1 MSLLRADKIANRFN
15 NTGPIIVGPS
25 TVSGNFTVTGI
36 TTVLGLGVTNNV
48 LVGNALTAN
57 YITANNGANLFNSS
71 LTGITTAGIVTG
83 ATYYGNGVNLVGVVT
98 SIAPGPGVQISPISG
113 QGRVTISATGVAVAG
128 YATNAG
134 LTTDLKGGVAGA
146 VPYQIGPNDTGF
158 TAAGTSGEILQSTGA
173 GAPIWTSLASI
184 NVSYADSA
192 GISTNLFGG
201 SAGRIPY
208 QTGIDATGFIPVGSS
223 GRILL
228 AQGTG
233 APTWI
238 DPKASLHV
246 SVANSAGITTSL
258 ENGYI
263 SNASSMEVV
272 GVTTLGITTALTLD
286 VTGITTTNL
295 LNVST
300 AATITNLTLSTG
312 PGVAVTAILD
322 EDDMVSNR
330 ADALATQQS
339 IRAYVDA
346 TRTGIALTFDADTG
360 GGTIDLDEE
369 TFTIEGT
376 TNEIYTIGAGNAVTV
391 GLDTNVTI
399 PNNLVVS
406 GFSSLSGLTTITG
419 QLGVSGITTTQF
431 LDVTGVATAQFLEV
445 TGVSTIATLGVS
457 GVTTTQFLEVSGVST
472 FNNNIDMEGDI
483 IFGTQGDKL
492 IFTSSNFPASGGSI
506 EIATNGANYATIAGN
521 SKQLRIFNDTDS
533 AYSIDMRAGKY
544 SWKDEN
550 ADYYASCSNG
560 SVKLYHP
567 GTSGGILDQ
576 KFETTGAGVTVTGT
590 AFSNQLNVSGVST
603 FQDHVVIGDGKS
615 IQIGPTGD
623 QLSLEYDSAGLG
635 LIRQNNNLF
644 LLSPTIT
651 VGNLDSSKTSAA
663 FSPTGS
669 VELYHNN
676 SLKFTTQNTG
686 VTVTGNVNATTATFT
701 GTGAVGLNTGTT
713 AQRPASPDAGMIR
726 YNSEN
731 EQFEGYSSSWGS
743 LGGASGSGG
752 DAVFYE
758 NDNTVTTSYTITS
771 GKNAMSAGPITINA
785 GATVTIPAGSV
796 WTIV

>member
-1 MSLLRADKIANRFN
+1 MADKNFGVRRVELIGSSGTPNITSPNNLNLNANTVAISTDLIIGGQVN
-15 NTGPIIVGPS
+15 SDIIVAIGQSVGIGS
-25 TVSGNFTVTGI
+25 TQPTSPLDVKGTINADYFDIENFNVTGI
-36 TTVLGLGVTNNV
+36 
-48 LVGNALTAN
+48 LTASN
-57 YITANNGANLFNSS
+57 
-71 LTGITTAGIVTG
+71 V
-83 ATYYGNGVNLVGVVT
+83 
-98 SIAPGPGVQISPISG
+98 
-113 QGRVTISATGVAVAG
+113 
-128 YATNAG
+128 
-134 LTTDLKGGVAGA
+134 DL
-146 VPYQIGPNDTGF
+146 
-158 TAAGTSGEILQSTGA
+158 GTS
-173 GAPIWTSLASI
+173 
-184 NVSYADSA
+184 
-192 GISTNLFGG
+192 
-201 SAGRIPY
+201 
-208 QTGIDATGFIPVGSS
+208 
-223 GRILL
+223 
-228 AQGTG
+228 
-233 APTWI
+233 
-238 DPKASLHV
+238 
-246 SVANSAGITTSL
+246 
-258 ENGYI
+258 
-263 SNASSMEVV
+263 
-272 GVTTLGITTALTLD
+272 TLD
-286 VTGITTTNL
+286 N
-295 LNVST
+295 LNVS
-300 AATITNLTLSTG
+300 
-312 PGVAVTAILD
+312 
-322 EDDMVSNR
+322 
-330 ADALATQQS
+330 
-339 IRAYVDA
+339 
-346 TRTGIALTFDADTG
+346 
-360 GGTIDLDEE
+360 
-369 TFTIEGT
+369 
-376 TNEIYTIGAGNAVTV
+376 
-391 GLDTNVTI
+391 
-399 PNNLVVS
+399 
-406 GFSSLSGLTTITG
+406 
-419 QLGVSGITTTQF
+419 
-431 LDVTGVATAQFLEV
+431 
-445 TGVSTIATLGVS
+445 GVSTFQGDVNLGDDDKLRLGAGTFYGNDLEIYHSSSLNANFIDSNVSNSVGLYIRTTIGNIEFKLKNKADNALKLIEDGAVELYYDSSKKLETTGVGATVFGTLETQQLN
-457 GVTTTQFLEVSGVST
+457 VTGVST

-651 VGNLDSSKTSAA
+651 VGNLDSSKISAA

-771 GKNAMSAGPITINA
+771 GKNAMSAGPITIGA